1 MLNLYHKIKHIFN
14 VDKPMKILTVDD
26 NEQMRNLLKMTFSH
40 SPEYQLF
47 QAENSADALQLVQE
61 FEPDVAFLDIM
72 MPGDLDGYGLCK
84 QIKSVNKTCLV
95 VFLSV
100 KAAQDDIDLGM
111 QAGADRYLTKPFS
124 PFKLIQLV
132 ENFQKSK
139 TNEAIENLQITLP
152 TFSPINETPEIYQ
165 QLSGFSPE
173 RLLTLQ
179 MMLGSKEAVLA
190 SIKHFM
196 NDFSIIS
203 TDISELLAGIEFNF
217 ALEKLHSLKGA
228 AANVGANDIAHLV
241 ADIEIVVK
249 NGGDFNQKMS
259 ALLEERKRLEETTQN
274 LIS

>member
-1 MLNLYHKIKHIFN
+1 LLNLYHKIKYIFN
-14 VDKPMKILTVDD
+14 VDKLMKILTVDD

-47 QAENSADALQLVQE
+47 QAENSASALQLVQE

-84 QIKSVNKTCLV
+84 QIKAINKTCFV

-100 KAAQDDIDLGM
+100 KAAQDDIDLGV

-132 ENFQKSK
+132 EDFQKLK
-139 TNEAIENLQITLP
+139 TNEAIENLQIKLS
-152 TFSPINETPEIYQ
+152 TFSPINETPDIYH
-165 QLSGFSPE
+165 QLSGFFVE

-196 NDFSIIS
+196 NDFSVIS
-203 TDISELLAGIEFNF
+203 IEISDLLAQTEFNL

-228 AANVGANDIAHLV
+228 AANVGANDIANL
-241 ADIEIVVK
+241 AAEIEVIVQ
-249 NGGDFNQKMS
+249 NGSDFNQKMS